1 MERKGGLAMPKI
13 YLSPSTQDWNQYVT
27 GSGSEE
33 YHMNLLADALEPYLL
48 SNGIQFKR
56 NRPDMT
62 AASSIQE
69 ANRDYYDLYLA
80 LHSNAAPEG
89 RYGEERGILAF
100 YYPGSVQGQRAAQ
113 LMAEELR
120 KIYPLP
126 ELVKTRSTTTLGEV
140 SRSRAPAV
148 LMEIGYHDNYADA
161 TWVEGHMDAI
171 AQQLARGLARY
182 FGLPFIYPMR
192 PERGTVNVNY
202 GRLNLRS
209 FPSSDGTVLANL
221 PNGAEVTIYG
231 EWQGWYVVHYGD
243 VVGYAAAAFI
253 DT

>member
-1 MERKGGLAMPKI
+1 MPVI

-33 YHMNLLADALEPYLL
+33 YHMNRLADALEPYLL

-69 ANRDYYDLYLA
+69 ANRGYYDLYLA

-89 RYGEERGILAF
+89 RYGEERGIIAF
-100 YYPGSVQGQRAAQ
+100 YYPTSTQGQRAAQ

-126 ELVKTRSTTTLGEV
+126 ELVTTRATTTLGEV

-171 AQQLARGLARY
+171 AQQLARGLTRY
-182 FGLPFIYPMR
+182 FGLPFIYPIK
-192 PERGTVNVNY
+192 PETGIVDLSYGT
-202 GRLNLRS
+202 LNLRS
-209 FPSSDGTVLANL
+209 YPSSAGTVLANL
-221 PNGAEVTIYG
+221 PNGAEVTVYG
-231 EWQGWYVVHYGD
+231 EWQGWYVVHYRD
-243 VVGYAAAAFI
+243 YVGYAAAAFI

>member
-1 MERKGGLAMPKI
+1 MPVI

-69 ANRDYYDLYLA
+69 ANRGYYDLYLA

-89 RYGEERGILAF
+89 RYGEERGIIAF
-100 YYPGSVQGQRAAQ
+100 YYPGSTQGQRAAQ
-113 LMAEELR
+113 LLAEELR
-120 KIYPLP
+120 NIYPIP
-126 ELVKTRSTTTLGEV
+126 ELVTTRATTTLGEV

-161 TWVEGHMDAI
+161 TWVEGHMNAI
-171 AQQLARGLARY
+171 AQQLVRGLTRY
-182 FGLPFIYPMR
+182 FGLPFIYPMK
-192 PERGTVNVNY
+192 PETGIVDVNY
-202 GRLNLRS
+202 GTLNLRS
-209 FPSSDGTVLANL
+209 YPSSNGTVLANL
-221 PNGAEVTIYG
+221 PDGAEVTIYG
-231 EWQGWYVVHYGD
+231 EWQGWYVVHYQNY
-243 VVGYAAAAFI
+243 VGYAAAAFI
-253 DT
+253 NTW